1 MAKTT
6 SGSRVGAVLKRK
18 PIYEV
23 CLRCT
28 DEIKYYVTL
37 PDNDMAKR
45 HKPARRFRY
54 CNECLA
60 ELWHQQRQ
68 GRGIYF
74 GVMGK
79 PTGGLH

>member
-1 MAKTT
+1 M
-6 SGSRVGAVLKRK
+6 
-18 PIYEV
+18 

-54 CNECLA
+54 CHECLA

-74 GVMGK
+74 GVM
-79 PTGGLH
+79 H